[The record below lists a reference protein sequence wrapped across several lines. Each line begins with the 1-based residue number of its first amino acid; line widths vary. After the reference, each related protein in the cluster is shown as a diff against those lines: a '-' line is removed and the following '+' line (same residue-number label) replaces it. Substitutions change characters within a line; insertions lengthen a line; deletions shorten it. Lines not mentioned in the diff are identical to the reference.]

1 VIFVVLPLFYAVT
14 SAGLYQ
20 VPVIRRIA
28 HRPPASGS

>member
-1 VIFVVLPLFYAVT
+1 VIFVLLPVFYAVT

-20 VPVIRRIA
+20 VPFIRRIA